1 MNTQPTSAD
10 EQTLRQRALDSV
22 RETDPTMSPE
32 AQEVL
37 AEALFSA
44 WRWREQ
50 IPEQKPDIDGEMLAQ
65 TKKGELS

>member
-22 RETDPTMSPE
+22 RETDPTMTPE

-65 TKKGELS
+65 TKKGEPS